1 MVRMSIRGVDHDPL
15 VEGFK
20 VAGQMPSLWQ
30 GEARDLICAANVLME
45 RKEAAWRQHENMA
58 AGRKEKDSSLFHANL
73 SLIMMLYG
81 LAVENLVKGLLVA
94 QGVDAT
100 STGRFN
106 EKLIGHD
113 LPHLFDWARIPMTP
127 PDRRLLKQL
136 SSTIGSGKYPV
147 GLKPPGNPR
156 TVKLGFV
163 YPRDVQHI
171 GHLLQTLDTS
181 LRDARPED
189 ALPEI
194 NLLALCRHSPVGQAL
209 SQT

>member
-1 MVRMSIRGVDHDPL
+1 MSNREASQDLL

-45 RKEAAWRQHENMA
+45 RKEAAYRQRYMA
-58 AGRKEKDSSLFHANL
+58 AGSEEKESSLSHANL

-81 LAVENLVKGLLVA
+81 LALENLVKGLLVV

-100 STGRFN
+100 STG
-106 EKLIGHD
+106 KLNKKLRKHN
-113 LPHLFDWARIPMTP
+113 LPHLFDWARVAMTP
-127 PDRRLLKQL
+127 EDCRLLEQL

-147 GLKPPGNPR
+147 GLEPPGDPR
-156 TVKLGFV
+156 SVKSGFV
-163 YPRDVQHI
+163 YPRDLEHT
-171 GHLLQTLDTS
+171 GRLLQTLDKS
-181 LRDARPED
+181 LRDARPDE

-194 NLLALCRHSPVGQAL
+194 NLMALCRHSPVGQAL

>member
-1 MVRMSIRGVDHDPL
+1 MSNQGAGHDPL

-20 VAGQMPSLWQ
+20 AAGQTPLFWQ
-30 GEARDLICAANVLME
+30 TKARDLICAANVLME
-45 RKEAAWRQHENMA
+45 RKEAARRQHENMA
-58 AGRKEKDSSLFHANL
+58 AGGKETDSSLYHASL

-81 LAVENLVKGLLVA
+81 LALENLVKGLLVA

-100 STGRFN
+100 STGTLNKR
-106 EKLIGHD
+106 LRTHD
-113 LPHLFDWARIPMTP
+113 LPKLFDWAAISTTP
-127 PDRRLLKQL
+127 ADRRLLEQL

-147 GLKPPGNPR
+147 GLEPPGNPR

-163 YPRDVQHI
+163 SPRDVQHI
-171 GHLLQTLDTS
+171 GRLLQTLDTS
-181 LRDARPED
+181 LRDACPDE

-194 NLLALCRHSPVGQAL
+194 NLLELCRQSRVGQAL